1 MPESHLGPPGAGL
14 RAAGVERTRRNL
26 VAAGRRLLV
35 ERGYHRLSLEDVAA
49 AAEVTRVTIYRRFG
63 SKLGLLDAIAEDL
76 AQRAQVVTAVGDAAA
91 LTDPVAAFRAMVR
104 EFCRFWDTDPDLLR
118 RLVSL
123 SAVAPEAQRLID
135 DRERW
140 RYDQISGFVHRLAGA
155 DRLHPAFDGDHAVA
169 AIGAVT
175 GFPACDAMASRLG
188 VGLADLEGPLIA
200 LLAGVVRLG

>member
-1 MPESHLGPPGAGL
+1 M
-14 RAAGVERTRRNL
+14 
-26 VAAGRRLLV
+26 AAGRRLLV

-91 LTDPVAAFRAMVR
+91 LADPVEAFRAMVR
-104 EFCRFWDTDPDLLR
+104 EFCRFWGTDPDLLR

-140 RYDQISGFVHRLAGA
+140 RYDQIAGFVYRLAVT
-155 DRLHPAFDGDHAVA
+155 DRLQPAFDADHAVA
-169 AIGAVT
+169 AVGAVT

-188 VGLADLEGPLIA
+188 VGLADLDGALIA
-200 LLAGVVRLG
+200 LLAGVVRLE